1 MTKKGLTGSL
11 YGIEVKARQHVER
24 PKVTIKTTSPASRDA
39 ILRAAER
46 IYEQHHEVIQALAK
60 R

>member
-1 MTKKGLTGSL
+1 MTKKGVTGNL
-11 YGIEVKARQHVER
+11 YGLEVKARQHVER
-24 PKVTIKTTSPASRDA
+24 PKVTIKTTDATSRQA

-46 IYEQHHEVIQALAK
+46 VYEHHHKVIQALAK